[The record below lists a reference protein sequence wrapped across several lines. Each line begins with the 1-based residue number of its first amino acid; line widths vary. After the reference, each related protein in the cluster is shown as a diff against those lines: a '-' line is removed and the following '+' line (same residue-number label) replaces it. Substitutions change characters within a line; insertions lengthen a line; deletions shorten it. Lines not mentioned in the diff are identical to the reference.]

1 MIDFVK
7 RILTV
12 AAIVAIAATAAYGA
26 TGLPLKIAV
35 IARPVPTVMF
45 DGDGKPHVAYELYVS
60 NFNSQTV
67 RIDELKLSPGEP
79 PGSAAGA
86 SDQSFSGDALRH
98 MFSLVAGNALTPQ
111 DPVLKPAA
119 AGVLFVFLNRD
130 PGAKVFNTLEVEV
143 DGKPDT
149 RQEVAAAVVD
159 VSHSSPIVISSPL
172 RGDNWWTPNGPA
184 NDSIHRR
191 TIIALGPVIAIPERY
206 AVDWVKLGPDGNSF
220 HGDPKENRN
229 YHAYRSEIHAVGD
242 GRVVSVLD
250 GIPENVPNSPTMAV
264 TITLANIAGN
274 SVIEDLGGGHYA
286 LYAHMIPGTV
296 RVKPGDRVKDAQ
308 VLGLLGNSGN
318 STEPHLHFQISD
330 SPMALDGEGLPFL
343 LNRFSRRDYHMEM
356 KGENPVSMTLGAT
369 HEMTRQT
376 FMNMDLGDFGAN

>member
-1 MIDFVK
+1 MINFMH
-7 RILTV
+7 RIG
-12 AAIVAIAATAAYGA
+12 AAVTIVALAATTAYGA
-26 TGLPLKIAV
+26 PALPLKIAV
-35 IARPVPTVMF
+35 IARPVPTVLF
-45 DGDGKPHVAYELYVS
+45 DGDSKPHAAYELYVS

-67 RIDELKLSPGEP
+67 RIDKLTLSPSEK
-79 PGSAAGA
+79 AA
-86 SDQSFSGDALRH
+86 SDQSFSGDALHH
-98 MFSLVAGNALTPQ
+98 MFSLIAGNALTPQ

-119 AGVLFVFLNRD
+119 TGVLFVFLDRD
-130 PGAKVFNTLEVEV
+130 PGREVFNTLEVEE

-159 VSHSSPIVISSPL
+159 VSHTSPIIISSPL

-191 TIIALGPVIAIPERY
+191 TIIALGPTIAIPERY

-220 HGDPKENRN
+220 HGDSKENRN
-229 YHAYRSEIHAVGD
+229 YYAYRSEIHAVGD

-250 GIPENVPNSPTMAV
+250 GVPENVPNSPTMAV

-274 SVIEDLGGGHYA
+274 SVIEDLGGGRYA

-296 RVKPGDRVKDAQ
+296 RVKPGDRVKDGQ

-330 SPMALDGEGLPFL
+330 SPMALGGEGLPFL
-343 LNRFSRRDYHMEM
+343 LNRFTRRDYHLKM
-356 KGENPVSMTLGAT
+356 KGENPVSITLGAT

-376 FMNMDLGDFGAN
+376 FMNLDLGDFGAD

>member
-1 MIDFVK
+1 MINFMH
-7 RILTV
+7 RIG
-12 AAIVAIAATAAYGA
+12 AAVTIVALAATTAYGA
-26 TGLPLKIAV
+26 PALPLKISV
-35 IARPVPTVMF
+35 IARPVPTVLF
-45 DGDGKPHVAYELYVS
+45 EGDGKPHVAYELYVS

-67 RIDELKLSPGEP
+67 RIDALKLSPSEK
-79 PGSAAGA
+79 AV

-98 MFSLVAGNALTPQ
+98 MFSLIAGNALTPQ
-111 DPVLKPAA
+111 APVLKPAA
-119 AGVLFVFLNRD
+119 TGVLFVFLDRD
-130 PGAKVFNTLEVEV
+130 PGREVINTLEVEE

-159 VSHSSPIVISSPL
+159 VSHTSPIVISSPL

-191 TIIALGPVIAIPERY
+191 TIIALGPTIAIPERY

-220 HGDPKENRN
+220 HGDSKENRN
-229 YHAYRSEIHAVGD
+229 YYAYRSEIHAVAD
-242 GRVVSVLD
+242 GRVISVLD
-250 GIPENVPNSPTMAV
+250 GIAENIPNSPTMAV

-274 SVIEDLGGGHYA
+274 SVIEDLGGGRYA

-296 RVKPGDRVKDAQ
+296 RVKPGDRVKDGQ

-330 SPMALDGEGLPFL
+330 SPMALGGEGLPFL
-343 LNRFSRRDYHMEM
+343 LNKFTRRGYHLKM
-356 KGENPVSMTLGAT
+356 KGENPVSMSLGAT

-376 FMNMDLGDFGAN
+376 FMNLDLGDFGGD

>member
-1 MIDFVK
+1 MINFMH
-7 RILTV
+7 RIG
-12 AAIVAIAATAAYGA
+12 AAVTIVALAATTAYGA
-26 TGLPLKIAV
+26 PALPLKIAV
-35 IARPVPTVMF
+35 IARPVPTVLF
-45 DGDGKPHVAYELYVS
+45 DGDGKPHAAYELYVS

-67 RIDELKLSPGEP
+67 RIDKLKLSPSEK
-79 PGSAAGA
+79 AA
-86 SDQSFSGDALRH
+86 SDQSFSGDALHH
-98 MFSLVAGNALTPQ
+98 MFSLIAGNALTPQ

-119 AGVLFVFLNRD
+119 TGVLFVFLDRD
-130 PGAKVFNTLEVEV
+130 PGREVFNTLEVEE

-159 VSHSSPIVISSPL
+159 VSHTSPIIISSPL

-191 TIIALGPVIAIPERY
+191 TIIALGPTIAIPERY

-220 HGDPKENRN
+220 HGDSKENRN
-229 YHAYRSEIHAVGD
+229 YYAYRSEIHAVGD

-250 GIPENVPNSPTMAV
+250 GVPENVPNSPTMAV

-274 SVIEDLGGGHYA
+274 SVIEDLGGGRYA

-296 RVKPGDRVKDAQ
+296 RVKPGDRVKDGQ

-330 SPMALDGEGLPFL
+330 SPMALGGEGLPFL
-343 LNRFSRRDYHMEM
+343 LNKFTRRDYHLKM
-356 KGENPVSMTLGAT
+356 KGENPVSITLGAT

-376 FMNMDLGDFGAN
+376 FMNLDLGDFGAD

>member
-1 MIDFVK
+1 MTNFVN
-7 RILTV
+7 RVL
-12 AAIVAIAATAAYGA
+12 AAVTIVAISAAAAYGA

-35 IARPVPTVMF
+35 IARPVPTMVF
-45 DGDGKPHVAYELYVS
+45 EGDGKPHVAYELYVS
-60 NFNSQTV
+60 NFNSQPV
-67 RIDELKLSPGEP
+67 RIDALKLSPSEKADTAD
-79 PGSAAGA
+79 AA
-86 SDQSFSGDALRH
+86 QSFSGDALRR
-98 MFSLVAGNALTPQ
+98 MFSLIAGNALTPQ
-111 DPVLKPAA
+111 DPLLKPAA
-119 AGVLFVFLNRD
+119 SGVLFVFLNRD

-149 RQEVAAAVVD
+149 RQEMTPAVVD
-159 VSHSSPIVISSPL
+159 VSHTSPIVISSPL

-191 TIIALGPVIAIPERY
+191 TIIALGPAVVIPERY
-206 AVDWVKLGPDGNSF
+206 AVDWVKVGPDGNSF
-220 HGDPKENRN
+220 HSDPKDNRN
-229 YHAYRSEIHAVGD
+229 YYAYRSEIHAVGD

-250 GIPENVPNSPTMAV
+250 GIPENIPNSPTMAV

-274 SVIEDLGGGHYA
+274 SVIEDLGGGRYA

-296 RVKPGDRVKDAQ
+296 RVKPGDRVKDGQ

-330 SPMALDGEGLPFL
+330 SPMALGGEGLPFL
-343 LNRFSRRDYHMEM
+343 LNKFTRRDCHMEM

-369 HEMTRQT
+369 HEMIRQT
-376 FMNMDLGDFGAN
+376 FMNLDLGDFGTN

>member
-1 MIDFVK
+1 MINFVN
-7 RILTV
+7 RFL
-12 AAIVAIAATAAYGA
+12 AAATIVAISAAVAYGA

-45 DGDGKPHVAYELYVS
+45 EGDGKPHVAYELYIS
-60 NFNSQTV
+60 NFNSQPV
-67 RIDELKLSPGEP
+67 RIDALKLSPSEK
-79 PGSAAGA
+79 ADTADA
-86 SDQSFSGDALRH
+86 SQGFSGDALRH
-98 MFSLVAGNALTPQ
+98 MFSSIAGNALTPQ

-119 AGVLFVFLNRD
+119 SGVLFVFLNRD
-130 PGAKVFNTLEVEV
+130 PGSKVFNTLEVEV
-143 DGKPDT
+143 DGKPET
-149 RQEVAAAVVD
+149 RQEIAPAVVD
-159 VSHSSPIVISSPL
+159 VGHASPIVISSPL

-191 TIIALGPVIAIPERY
+191 TIIALGPAVVIPERY
-206 AVDWVKLGPDGNSF
+206 AVDWVKLGSDGNSF
-220 HGDPKENRN
+220 HGDPKDNRN
-229 YHAYRSEIHAVGD
+229 YYAYRSEIHAVGD

-286 LYAHMIPGTV
+286 LYAHMIPGSV
-296 RVKPGDRVKDAQ
+296 RVKPGDRVKDGQ

-318 STEPHLHFQISD
+318 SSEPHLHFQISD
-330 SPMALDGEGLPFL
+330 SPMALGGEGLPFL
-343 LNRFSRRDYHMEM
+343 LNKFTRRDYHMEM

-376 FMNMDLGDFGAN
+376 FMNLDLGDFGTN

>member
-1 MIDFVK
+1 MINFMH
-7 RILTV
+7 RIG
-12 AAIVAIAATAAYGA
+12 AAVTIVALAATTAYGA
-26 TGLPLKIAV
+26 PALPLKIAV
-35 IARPVPTVMF
+35 IARPVPTVLF
-45 DGDGKPHVAYELYVS
+45 DGDSKPHAAYELYVS

-67 RIDELKLSPGEP
+67 RIDKLKLSPSEK
-79 PGSAAGA
+79 AA
-86 SDQSFSGDALRH
+86 SDQSFSGDALHH
-98 MFSLVAGNALTPQ
+98 MFSLIAGNALTPQ

-119 AGVLFVFLNRD
+119 TGVLFVFLDRD
-130 PGAKVFNTLEVEV
+130 PGREVFNTLEVEE

-159 VSHSSPIVISSPL
+159 VSHTSPIIISSPL

-191 TIIALGPVIAIPERY
+191 TIIALGPTIAIPERY

-220 HGDPKENRN
+220 HGDSKENRN
-229 YHAYRSEIHAVGD
+229 YYAYRSEIHAVGD

-250 GIPENVPNSPTMAV
+250 GVPENVPNSPTMAV

-274 SVIEDLGGGHYA
+274 SVIEDLGGGRYA

-296 RVKPGDRVKDAQ
+296 RVKPGDRVKDGQ

-330 SPMALDGEGLPFL
+330 SPMALGGEGLPFL
-343 LNRFSRRDYHMEM
+343 LNKFTRRDYHLKM
-356 KGENPVSMTLGAT
+356 KGENPVSITLGAT

-376 FMNMDLGDFGAN
+376 FMNLDLGDFGAD